1 MLICTR
7 RNTCLCAHMDAKKHV
22 FMCSYVR
29 EETRVYVLIWTRRNT
44 YLCAHMYAKKHVFMC
59 SYVREETRV
68 YVLIWTRRNTCLC
81 AHMYAKKHMFM
92 FSYGLDSRGA
102 LDEYLKMFT
111 GQYTRFRCQL
121 IIEQRRSGE
130 SNLLVSSLLAYT
142 KYAQTKI

>member
-1 MLICTR
+1 
-7 RNTCLCAHMDAKKHV
+7 
-22 FMCSYVR
+22 MCSYVR
-29 EETRVYVLIWTRRNT
+29 DETRVYVLICTLRN
-44 YLCAHMYAKKHVFMC
+44 A
-59 SYVREETRV
+59 
-68 YVLIWTRRNTCLC
+68 CLC

-121 IIEQRRSGE
+121 LIEQRRSGE

-142 KYAQTKI
+142 KYAQTKKIGSSYAGYINKTFIRHSHNTGA

>member
-1 MLICTR
+1 MLGNGDTQLIKYYTLSGLLFKFICYFF
-7 RNTCLCAHMDAKKHV
+7 KKLK
-22 FMCSYVR
+22 FMCSYGR
-29 EETRVYVLIWTRRNT
+29 EETRVYVLICTRRN
-44 YLCAHMYAKKHVFMC
+44 A
-59 SYVREETRV
+59 
-68 YVLIWTRRNTCLC
+68 CLC

-92 FSYGLDSRGA
+92 FSYGLESRGA